1 MMEQLL
7 GIIGNGISL
16 VLLIFL
22 LVGTFIWR
30 AFKEPL
36 MTAITSHASAKQ
48 REVLAQLG
56 REAFA
61 FAETVHAGQDGPA
74 KRNEAVKFL
83 LDRCDGC
90 GLRDVDMKDVRAV
103 IESAWLQDRRQS
115 GQPVVPSAASSQAEQ
130 R

>member
-1 MMEQLL
+1 MMEQFL
-7 GIIGNGISL
+7 GMIGNGTSL
-16 VLLIFL
+16 VLLIVL
-22 LVGTFIWR
+22 LVGIFIWR

-36 MTAITSHASAKQ
+36 ITAITSHTSAKQ
-48 REVLAQLG
+48 REMLAQLG

-61 FAETVHAGQDGPA
+61 YAESVHAGQDGPA

-83 LDRCDGC
+83 LDRCEGC

-115 GQPVVPSAASSQAEQ
+115 GQPVVPHAVNSQAEQ